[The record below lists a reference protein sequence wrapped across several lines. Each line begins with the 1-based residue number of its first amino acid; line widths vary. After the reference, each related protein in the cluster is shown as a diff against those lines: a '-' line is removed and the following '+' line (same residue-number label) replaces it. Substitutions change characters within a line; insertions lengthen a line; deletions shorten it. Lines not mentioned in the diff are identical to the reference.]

1 MTVQIG
7 TPASANIRENP
18 RAIETPEFLMRVAE
32 ELRIRS
38 GSDLPLSCFVEQ
50 VKLQLAGGKSPE
62 ELENMA
68 SGQGASVNTPH
79 KISETYNA
87 WAMPH

>member
-1 MTVQIG
+1 MTLQIG
-7 TPASANIRENP
+7 TPASANVRENP
-18 RAIETPEFLMRVAE
+18 RAVETPEFLMRVAE
-32 ELRIRS
+32 ELRARS

-68 SGQGASVNTPH
+68 SGEGSNTGNPH